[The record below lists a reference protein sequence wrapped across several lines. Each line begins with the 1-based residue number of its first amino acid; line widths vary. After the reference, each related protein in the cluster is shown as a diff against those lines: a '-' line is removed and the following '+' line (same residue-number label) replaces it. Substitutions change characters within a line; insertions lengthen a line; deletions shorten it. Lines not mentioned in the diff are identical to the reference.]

1 MKKTLLA
8 LAAFT
13 AVGITTTAQAD
24 KVDVCV
30 FDLLGKSGESYQ
42 MAQEWALAAKGWGAD
57 VNLIPRQ
64 DEAVADNDFKAGK
77 CDGVFM
83 TAMRARQYNKFV
95 GSIDSIGGV
104 PSNAIAQKAITFALD
119 SRNAAK
125 MTTNLSGKKYE
136 VAGIAPLGSAFIFV
150 RDKSIN
156 SIEKAAGKKFAVL
169 SYDNAQKILVQRVGA
184 QAVASD
190 VSNFVAKFNNGQVD
204 MVGAPAY
211 AYKPLEIYKGLGT
224 NGAMFNFPVLQVT
237 ADFIIRP
244 EQFPAGFGQKSRDY
258 FVKNL
263 PKSFAMINRL
273 ESGIPAKYKMN
284 LTAEDKLKYQK
295 LMRDGRLELT
305 KSGIYDAGMMS
316 VLKKARCSVDK
327 ANFECSLGGE

>member
-1 MKKTLLA
+1 MKKTILA
-8 LAAFT
+8 LATFSAI
-13 AVGITTTAQAD
+13 ALTTTAQAA

-42 MAQEWALAAKGWGAD
+42 MAQEWALAAKGWGAEI
-57 VNLIPRQ
+57 NLIPRQ

-95 GSIDSIGGV
+95 GSIDALGGA
-104 PSNAIAQKAITFALD
+104 PSNAIAQRAITFALD
-119 SRNAAK
+119 QRNAPK
-125 MTTNLSGKKYE
+125 MVSNL
-136 VAGIAPLGSAFIFV
+136 
-150 RDKSIN
+150 
-156 SIEKAAGKKFAVL
+156 AGKKFAVL
-169 SYDNAQKILVQRVGA
+169 GYDDAQKIMVQRVGA
-184 QAVASD
+184 QAVISD

-211 AYKPLEIYKGLGT
+211 AYKPLEIYKGLGS

-244 EQFPAGFGQKSRDY
+244 DQFPAGFGQKSRDW

-273 ESGIPAKYKMN
+273 ETSIPAKFKMN
-284 LTAEDKLKYQK
+284 LTAEDKTKYQK
-295 LMRDGRLELT
+295 LLREGRMDMT
-305 KSGIYDAGMMS
+305 KRGIYDVGMMG